1 MRDRRFETEGRKQET
16 RDRIQAKQEKGDKRQ
31 ERVLCTDRKI
41 TAIFDISMNLLIGA
55 DFFVTV

>member
-1 MRDRRFETEGRKQET
+1 MRQKEGNRRQET
-16 RDRIQAKQEKGDKRQ
+16 GDRIQAKQEKGDERQ

-55 DFFVTV
+55 DFCVTV